1 MKKRLLGVLLTFV
14 LVLSCTGTTF
24 AANVEPRAI
33 GCPQCGT
40 MGNPLV
46 TKNRIF
52 QHYETFPCAHGAT
65 GNDRY
70 AVYEVVQ
77 QSRCRACGYIIST
90 INTEE
95 HVLVSCPAD

>member
-1 MKKRLLGVLLTFV
+1 MKKRLLGVLLTLV
-14 LVLSCTGTTF
+14 LVMTGTSTAF
-24 AANVEPRAI
+24 ASNVEPQAL

-65 GNDRY
+65 GKDRY

-77 QSRCRACGYIIST
+77 VSRCKACGYEISR
-90 INTEE
+90 IETED